1 MEIFHTNS
9 PDEEMDVDTESGSKN
24 SDVIQSLKVKLTFYV
39 YENFAL
45 SVIDQFFSIII
56 GKNLYINIYKVIEI
70 YFCF

>member
-56 GKNLYINIYKVIEI
+56 GK
-70 YFCF
+70 

>member
-9 PDEEMDVDTESGSKN
+9 SDEEMDVDTESGSKN

>member
-1 MEIFHTNS
+1 MQIFHAKPKTENEMHTE
-9 PDEEMDVDTESGSKN
+9 DELASKN

-56 GKNLYINIYKVIEI
+56 GT
-70 YFCF
+70 

>member
-1 MEIFHTNS
+1 MQIFHANS
-9 PDEEMDVDTESGSKN
+9 NDDNEMDTDVECNSKH

-56 GKNLYINIYKVIEI
+56 GK
-70 YFCF
+70 